1 MVSNNIASIV
11 DNQPPFSAGSLKHC
25 VHAWAE
31 ITSDPFI
38 LDAVTHCHIEFDVLP
53 GSEINKTKPYFTF
66 NKSEQ
71 LIIHAEI
78 QKFLQKGIIKLSAS
92 EPGKVISP
100 IFITPKK
107 DGSSRVIFNL
117 KGLN

>member
-11 DNQPPFSAGSLKHC
+11 ANQPPFSAGSLKHC

-71 LIIHAEI
+71 LIIDAEI
-78 QKFLQKGIIKLSAS
+78 QKFLQKGIIKLLAS
-92 EPGKVISP
+92 EPGEVISP

-107 DGSSRVIFNL
+107 
-117 KGLN
+117 KMGLAE